1 MRQAYR
7 LLANLIALLV
17 LVQLAA
23 IGLAWFTTINEVDD
37 GTGKVFT
44 GADDDYNI
52 GHLIHSLG
60 AVAIALVALILM
72 IVSFFAKVDGGV
84 KWAGFVLLA
93 VVLQW
98 VLAIV
103 AFEVPVVG
111 ALHAL
116 NAMAVAGLASVAARR
131 TLAAPQQE
139 SVSA

>member
-23 IGLAWFTTINEVDD
+23 IGLGWFTTLKDVEDDTGQVFAGVDD
-37 GTGKVFT
+37 F
-44 GADDDYNI
+44 NI
-52 GHLIHSLG
+52 GHDIHSYG

-84 KWAGFVLLA
+84 KWAGFVLLT
-93 VVLQW
+93 VVVQW
-98 VLAIV
+98 LLAFV
-103 AFEVPVVG
+103 AFVVPAVG

-116 NAMAVAGLASVAARR
+116 NAMAVAGVASMAARR
-131 TLAAPQQE
+131 TLTTKQQE
-139 SVSA
+139 TVSA

>member
-23 IGLAWFTTINEVDD
+23 IGLGWFTTINEVNDGSGQVYAGRDD
-37 GTGKVFT
+37 L
-44 GADDDYNI
+44 NI
-52 GHLIHSLG
+52 GHHIHSWG
-60 AVAIALVALILM
+60 AIAIALVALLLM

-116 NAMAVAGLASVAARR
+116 NAMAVAGLASMAARR
-131 TLAAPQQE
+131 TLSTPRKE
-139 SVSA
+139 TVSA

>member
-37 GTGKVFT
+37 GTGRVFA
-44 GADDDYNI
+44 GEDDLNI
-52 GHLIHSLG
+52 GHHIHSIG
-60 AVAIALVALILM
+60 AIAIALVALILM

-131 TLAAPQQE
+131 TLAAPKQE
-139 SVSA
+139 PVSA

>member
-23 IGLAWFTTINEVDD
+23 IGLDWFTTINEVND
-37 GTGKVFT
+37 GSGQVFA
-44 GADDDYNI
+44 GRDHLNI
-52 GHLIHSLG
+52 GHHIHSGG
-60 AVAIALVALILM
+60 AIAIALVALLLM

-116 NAMAVAGLASVAARR
+116 NAMAVAGLASMAARR
-131 TLAAPQQE
+131 TLSTPRKE
-139 SVSA
+139 TVSA

>member
-23 IGLAWFTTINEVDD
+23 IGLGWFMTINEVED
-37 GTGKVFT
+37 GTGQVFA
-44 GADDDYNI
+44 GADDLNI
-52 GHLIHSLG
+52 GHDIHSFG
-60 AVAIALVALILM
+60 AIAIALVALILM

-84 KWAGFVLLA
+84 KWAGFVLLT

-111 ALHAL
+111 SLHAL
-116 NAMAVAGLASVAARR
+116 NAMAVAGVASMAARR
-131 TLAAPQQE
+131 TLTTKQQE
-139 SVSA
+139 TVSA

>member
-44 GADDDYNI
+44 GAEDDYNV

-131 TLAAPQQE
+131 TLAAPKQE
-139 SVSA
+139 PVSA